1 MEDTV
6 LSGRRADI
14 LGLVIE
20 EYIDTAAPVSSQAL
34 VVRHRLNV
42 SSATVRNELA
52 RLEDEGYITH
62 PHTSA
67 GRVPSDLGYRVYVE
81 ALMPERPIPADE
93 QRTIEHQFHQVP
105 AEIEEWLRLAST
117 ILSTAVSNVA
127 VITRP
132 RRYGSRLR
140 QVQLVQL
147 VGDRVLL
154 VAVLDDG
161 GVQERILFLSQPE
174 EQEQLATRAQRLNGC
189 YAGLSAVQV
198 RELIDELPD
207 SDDARVATAVLELI
221 EAHDAATELF
231 IDGLR
236 SALEQ
241 PEFASSQRMLEAV
254 RHLDAYELA
263 QVLPQPAQ
271 IEDGSANVM
280 IGGEN
285 QSDWMQEWSLIA
297 ASFGDADGM
306 RGTIAV
312 LGPTR
317 MRYGE
322 TIPRVR
328 YVASL
333 VGSLL
338 KGLG

>member
-1 MEDTV
+1 M
-6 LSGRRADI
+6 LSGRRAEI

-20 EYIDTAAPVSSQAL
+20 EYISTATPVSSQAL
-34 VVRHRLNV
+34 VVRHRLGV

-52 RLEDEGYITH
+52 RLEDDGYITH

-81 ALMPERPIPADE
+81 ALMPDRPIPADE

-117 ILSTAVSNVA
+117 ILAAAVNNVA
-127 VITRP
+127 VISRP

-140 QVQLVQL
+140 QVQLVHL
-147 VGDRVLL
+147 AGERALL

-161 GVQERILFLSQPE
+161 GVQERIVLLAQPE
-174 EQEQLATRAQRLNGC
+174 EQDELAERARRLNSRF
-189 YAGLSAVQV
+189 AGLTAEQARAVPESAGDAEDGRLAAAVI
-198 RELIDELPD
+198 EL
-207 SDDARVATAVLELI
+207 V

-254 RHLDAYELA
+254 RHLDAYELGR
-263 QVLPQPAQ
+263 VIPPPAQ

-285 QSDWMQEWSLIA
+285 PSEWMQDWSLIA

-338 KGLG
+338 KGLS